1 MFSKESYCFL
11 LLIYN
16 SGIIIPKKH
25 YIWGLQSLNMIKRD
39 LEEEINKRFGKG
51 KAILLIGPRQ
61 VGKTTLFNKLL
72 ENRQHLFLSGD
83 DPTVRKLLTNPNI
96 EQLKN
101 IIGNYNVVFIDE
113 AQRIDNIG
121 LTLKLIADQLKS
133 VQLLV
138 SGSSAFEL
146 NNQTQE
152 PLTGRKWEYQLY
164 PISWT
169 EFENNVGYLKAQQQL
184 ELRIVY
190 GMYPDVI
197 NNSGDEKGILKQLT
211 DSYLYKD
218 ILSYGGIRKPEVLEK
233 LLRALAFQIGS
244 EVSYNELAQL
254 IGIDKKTVSN
264 YIDLLC
270 QAFVIFKLPSFSKNL
285 RNEIKTNQK
294 IYFYDTG
301 VRNMIIGDLN
311 PLIVRQDKG
320 NLWENYLI
328 AERLKYNVY
337 SGSLAKAYF
346 WRTLQ
351 QQEIDY
357 VEEEAGKVTGFEIKW
372 NPKSKVKIP
381 KIFLETYNTDVKV
394 ITNENFREFLK

>member
-1 MFSKESYCFL
+1 MIDRVLEKEIS
-11 LLIYN
+11 N
-16 SGIIIPKKH
+16 
-25 YIWGLQSLNMIKRD
+25 
-39 LEEEINKRFGKG
+39 RFGKG
-51 KAILLIGPRQ
+51 KAIILIGPRQ

-72 ENRQHLFLSGD
+72 KNKEHLFLNGD
-83 DPTVRKLLTNPNI
+83 DPTVRKLLTNPNL

-101 IIGNYNVVFIDE
+101 IIGNFKIVFIDE

-121 LTLKLIADQLKS
+121 LTLKLITDQLKS

-164 PISWT
+164 PISWN
-169 EFENNVGYLKAQQQL
+169 EFENNIGYLKAQKQL
-184 ELRIVY
+184 ELRVVY

-197 NNSGDEKGILKQLT
+197 ANFGDEKEILQQLT

-218 ILSYGGIRKPEVLEK
+218 ILSYGGIRKPEILEK

-254 IGIDKKTVSN
+254 LGIDKKTVAS

-270 QAFVIFKLPSFSKNL
+270 QTYVIFKLPSFSKNL

-301 VRNMIIGDLN
+301 VRNMIIGDLT
-311 PLIVRQDKG
+311 PLEIRQDKG
-320 NLWENYLI
+320 NLWENFLI
-328 AERLKYNVY
+328 AERLKYNAY
-337 SGSLAKAYF
+337 NNSLAKGYF
-346 WRTLQ
+346 WRTMQ

-357 VEEEAGKVTGFEIKW
+357 VEEEAQKIIGFEIKW
-372 NPKSKVKIP
+372 SPKSKAKIP
-381 KIFLETYNTDVKV
+381 KTFVETYNTEVKV
-394 ITNENFREFLK
+394 ITSENFKEFLK

>member
-1 MFSKESYCFL
+1 MIERALKE
-11 LLIYN
+11 
-16 SGIIIPKKH
+16 K
-25 YIWGLQSLNMIKRD
+25 IK
-39 LEEEINKRFGKG
+39 NRFGTG

-61 VGKTTLFNKLL
+61 VGKTTLFNRLL
-72 ENRQHLFLSGD
+72 EGKEYLFLNGD
-83 DPTVRKLLTNPNI
+83 DPTVRKLLSNPNL

-101 IIGNYNVVFIDE
+101 IIGNYKTVFIDE

-121 LTLKLIADQLKS
+121 LTLKLITDQLKS

-164 PISWT
+164 PISWG
-169 EFENNVGYLKAQQQL
+169 EFESNVGFLKAEQQL
-184 ELRIVY
+184 ELRIIY
-190 GMYPDVI
+190 GMYPDVM
-197 NNSGDEKGILKQLT
+197 NNFGEEKDILKQLT

-244 EVSYNELAQL
+244 EVSYNELSQL
-254 IGIDKKTVSN
+254 LGIDKKTVAT

-294 IYFYDTG
+294 IFFYDTG
-301 VRNMIIGDLN
+301 VRNMIIGDLS
-311 PLIVRQDKG
+311 PMDDRQDKG
-320 NLWENYLI
+320 NLWENFLI
-328 AERLKYNVY
+328 AERLKFLAYNN
-337 SGSLAKAYF
+337 SLSKGYF
-346 WRTLQ
+346 WRTVQ

-357 VEEEAGKVTGFEIKW
+357 VEEGEGKLKGFEIKW
-372 NPKSKVKIP
+372 NPKNKIKIP
-381 KIFLETYNTDVKV
+381 KTFLKAYDAEVK
-394 ITNENFREFLK
+394 IINKDNFRDILI

>member
-1 MFSKESYCFL
+1 
-11 LLIYN
+11 
-16 SGIIIPKKH
+16 
-25 YIWGLQSLNMIKRD
+25 MIKRE
-39 LEEEINKRFGKG
+39 LEKQIKKRFGKG

-61 VGKTTLFNKLL
+61 VGKTTLFNEILVDKD
-72 ENRQHLFLSGD
+72 HLFLNGD
-83 DPTVRKLLTNPNI
+83 DPTVRKLLQEPNL

-101 IIGNYNVVFIDE
+101 IIGKNEVVFIDE

-121 LTLKLIADQLKS
+121 LTLKLISDQIKS

-146 NNQTQE
+146 NNMIQE
-152 PLTGRKWEYQLY
+152 PLTGRKWEYKLY
-164 PISWT
+164 PISWN
-169 EFENNVGYLKAQQQL
+169 EFENNVGYLKAEQQL

-197 NNSGDEKGILKQLT
+197 NNLGNETDILKQLT

-244 EVSYNELAQL
+244 EVSHNELAQL
-254 IGIDKKTVSN
+254 LSIDKKTVSN

-270 QAFVIFKLPSFSKNL
+270 QAYVIFKLPSFSKNL

-301 VRNMIIGDLN
+301 LRNMIIGDLN
-311 PLIVRQDKG
+311 PLEIRQDKG
-320 NLWENYLI
+320 HLWENFLI
-328 AERLKYNVY
+328 SERLKQNAY
-337 SGSLAKAYF
+337 SNSLAKGYF
-346 WRTLQ
+346 WRTVQ

-357 VEEEAGKVTGFEIKW
+357 VEEKASTITGFEIKW
-372 NPKSKVKIP
+372 NPKTKVKIP
-381 KIFLETYNTDVKV
+381 KTFEKTYETDVRV
-394 ITNENFREFLK
+394 ITRENFREFFGEG

>member
-1 MFSKESYCFL
+1 
-11 LLIYN
+11 
-16 SGIIIPKKH
+16 
-25 YIWGLQSLNMIKRD
+25 MIKRE
-39 LEEEINKRFGKG
+39 LEKKIENLFGTG

-72 ENRQHLFLSGD
+72 EGKEYLFLNGD
-83 DPTVRKLLTNPNI
+83 DPTVRKLLSNPNL

-101 IIGNYNVVFIDE
+101 IIGTYNIVFIDE

-121 LTLKLIADQLKS
+121 LTLKLITDQLKS

-138 SGSSAFEL
+138 SGSSSAFEL

-152 PLTGRKWEYQLY
+152 PLTGRKREYQLY
-164 PISWT
+164 PISWG
-169 EFENNVGYLKAQQQL
+169 EFESNVGFLKAEQQL
-184 ELRIVY
+184 ELRIIY

-197 NNSGDEKGILKQLT
+197 NNFGEEKDILKQLT

-233 LLRALAFQIGS
+233 LLRALAFQIGG
-244 EVSYNELAQL
+244 EVSYNELSQL
-254 IGIDKKTVSN
+254 LGIDKKTVAT

-294 IYFYDTG
+294 IFFYDTG
-301 VRNMIIGDLN
+301 VRNMIIGDLS
-311 PLIVRQDKG
+311 PMDDRQDKG
-320 NLWENYLI
+320 NLWENFLI
-328 AERLKYNVY
+328 AERLKFLAYNR
-337 SGSLAKAYF
+337 SLGKGYF
-346 WRTLQ
+346 WRTVQ

-357 VEEEAGKVTGFEIKW
+357 VEEFQGKLKGFEIKW

-381 KIFLETYNTDVKV
+381 KTFLEAYDAEVNV
-394 ITNENFREFLK
+394 INKDNFREFLK

>member
-1 MFSKESYCFL
+1 MG
-11 LLIYN
+11 N
-16 SGIIIPKKH
+16 TIPKKH
-25 YIWGLQSLNMIKRD
+25 YIWGIQSLNMIKRA
-39 LEEEINKRFGKG
+39 LEKKIENRFGTG

-72 ENRQHLFLSGD
+72 EGKEYLFLNGD
-83 DPTVRKLLTNPNI
+83 DPTVRKLLSNPNL

-101 IIGNYNVVFIDE
+101 IIGTYTIVFIDE
-113 AQRIDNIG
+113 AQRIENIG
-121 LTLKLIADQLKS
+121 LSLKLITDQLKS

-138 SGSSAFEL
+138 SGSSAFDL

-164 PISWT
+164 PISWG
-169 EFENNVGYLKAQQQL
+169 EFESNVGYLKAEQQL

-197 NNSGDEKGILKQLT
+197 NNFSEEKEILKQLT

-254 IGIDKKTVSN
+254 LGIDKKTVAT

-270 QAFVIFKLPSFSKNL
+270 QAYVIFKLPSFSKNL

-294 IYFYDTG
+294 IFFYDTG
-301 VRNMIIGDLN
+301 VRNMIIGDLS
-311 PLIVRQDKG
+311 PMDDRQDKG
-320 NLWENYLI
+320 NLWENFLI
-328 AERLKYNVY
+328 AERLKFRVYN
-337 SGSLAKAYF
+337 SSLAKGYF
-346 WRTLQ
+346 WRTVQ

-357 VEEEAGKVTGFEIKW
+357 VEEEEGWVKGFEIKW
-372 NPKSKVKIP
+372 NPKNKIKVPKTFLQAYDAKVKI
-381 KIFLETYNTDVKV
+381 INR
-394 ITNENFREFLK
+394 ENFRDFLNKE

>member
-1 MFSKESYCFL
+1 
-11 LLIYN
+11 
-16 SGIIIPKKH
+16 
-25 YIWGLQSLNMIKRD
+25 MIKRA
-39 LEEEINKRFGKG
+39 LEEQINNRFGKG

-72 ENRQHLFLSGD
+72 EDKEHLFLNGD

-101 IIGNYNVVFIDE
+101 IIGSYKIVFIDE

-121 LTLKLIADQLKS
+121 LTLKLITDQLKS
-133 VQLLV
+133 IQLLV

-152 PLTGRKWEYQLY
+152 PLTGRKWEYQLF
-164 PISWT
+164 PISWN

-197 NNSGDEKGILKQLT
+197 NNFGDEKDILKQLT

-218 ILSYGGIRKPEVLEK
+218 ILSYGGIRKPEILEK

-254 IGIDKKTVSN
+254 LGIDKKTISN

-270 QAFVIFKLPSFSKNL
+270 QSYVIFKLPSFSKNL

-311 PLIVRQDKG
+311 PLEVRQDKG
-320 NLWENYLI
+320 NLWENFLI
-328 AERLKYNVY
+328 AERLKYNAY
-337 SGSLAKAYF
+337 NGSLAKGYF
-346 WRTLQ
+346 WRTVQ

-357 VEEEAGKVTGFEIKW
+357 VEEEARKVAGFEIKW

-381 KIFLETYNTDVKV
+381 KTFVETYKTEVKV
-394 ITNENFREFLK
+394 ITNENFREFISETQNLKA